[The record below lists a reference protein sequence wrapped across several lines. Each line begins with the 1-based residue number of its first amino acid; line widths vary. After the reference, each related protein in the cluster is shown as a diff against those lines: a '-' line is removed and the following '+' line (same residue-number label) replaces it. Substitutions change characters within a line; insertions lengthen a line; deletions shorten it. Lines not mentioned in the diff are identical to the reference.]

1 MKDMSLMPVVGM
13 KTEGDDTRLLV
24 KTKQGQEVYLRDIVD
39 MDVERGG
46 GVSLRPGMRQVSNL
60 PLTNLW
66 QSPLHDDVFGT
77 LGDAW
82 VRVGPGWTT
91 ETLATV
97 GAGEAWHTVLNN
109 RVVISALHGL
119 FEFDGQ
125 AARRLTI
132 ETPAPP
138 LLSTVPGAGSLVPGD
153 YTVAL
158 AYMRQG
164 MESALSDLMTVTV
177 TEGCALE
184 VTLPMLFDSS
194 VDNVR
199 IYLSKPDG
207 GALGLGGEYS
217 VAGYSVSFPTLPDLG
232 AGPRFQHMEE
242 MPAGR
247 YMSLWMGRLLTANRN
262 ILHFSEPMAYHIN
275 DPRHDFI
282 QMPQRITFLAPVEGG
297 IWVGQVDHVA
307 FLRGTQPDQLVSERR
322 AAQPPVPGSA
332 ILVPSEITGDAS
344 AGGRHVAA
352 WLSANGYT
360 LGTASG
366 ETIETGAG
374 TLGGIHGNSGQTV
387 RAGDRLHTLTL

>member
-24 KTKQGQEVYLRDIVD
+24 KSTQGQKVYLRDIVD

-66 QSPLHDDVFGT
+66 QSSLHGDVFGT

-82 VRVGPGWTT
+82 VKVGPGWAT
-91 ETLATV
+91 ETLAAV

-119 FEFDGQ
+119 FEFDGH

-138 LLSTVPGAGSLVPGD
+138 LLSTVPGAGSLVPGA

-158 AYMRQG
+158 AYMREG

-177 TEGCALE
+177 TDGCAMD

-194 VDNVR
+194 VDRVR

-207 GALGLGGEYS
+207 GALGLAGEYS
-217 VAGYSVSFPTLPDLG
+217 VTEYRVSFPTLPDLG
-232 AGPRFQHMEE
+232 IAPRFQHMEE
-242 MPAGR
+242 MPAGK
-247 YMSLWMGRLLTANRN
+247 YLSLWMGRLLTANCN
-262 ILHFSEPMAYHIN
+262 VLHFSEPMAYHIN
-275 DPRHDFI
+275 DPRHGFI

-307 FLRGTQPDQLVSERR
+307 FLRGASPGQLASERR
-322 AAQPPVPGSA
+322 ATQPPVPGSA
-332 ILVPSEITGDAS
+332 ILVPSEIAGEAS

-366 ETIETGAG
+366 EIIETGAG
-374 TLGGIHGNSGQTV
+374 TLGGIHGNFGHTV